1 MRVFFFMWAGLA
13 ALACFPGQRIEAS
26 TYSQS
31 YTILIKGMPAGSEVV
46 TEKHDE
52 DGNIVSSSEHEIF
65 VTDGTETK
73 RMAFVAKTVLSKD
86 SAAPVSYT
94 CRYTSGGSQDSY
106 EVQVD
111 AGRIIRTL
119 TRGGHTSEA
128 SVPLR
133 PDMVILDFNVY
144 HQYDHLIRRYD
155 SRKGGRQMFAD
166 FLPVIGSDIPIALTS
181 LGSGTIQLPNGTLK
195 VNHFRIE
202 FINIFSGTLSV
213 DEHGRLVRLIIPAQ
227 ELEVLRSDLSAMIDH
242 SQSR

>member
-13 ALACFPGQRIEAS
+13 ALACFSGQPVQAA

-31 YTILIKGMPAGSEVV
+31 YTILINGVPAGSEVV
-46 TEKHDE
+46 TEKHE
-52 DGNIVSSSEHEIF
+52 GGNIISSSEHEIF

-86 SAAPVSYT
+86 SSRPVSYT
-94 CRYTSGGSQDSY
+94 CRYTSGGSDDSY

-111 AGRIIRTL
+111 AGHISRTL
-119 TRGGHTSEA
+119 TRGGHTSEV

-133 PDMVILDFNVY
+133 PDTVILDFNVY

-181 LGSGTIQLPNGTLK
+181 LGSGTIPHPNGMLNVK
-195 VNHFRIE
+195 HFRIE

-242 SQSR
+242 GRNR